1 MHAIIRRSL
10 CAAVFAGGLLA
21 LGAGAASAAEPSNSD
36 ALNTPSV
43 VQGQLFHTSSH
54 SANNQSEGLLGG
66 LLGGVVGDV
75 LDNVQVAVPVTV
87 PVNVS
92 GNAVG
97 VLGNADSTGSTA
109 VNTVTPGT
117 PSLPVTPLTP
127 VLPTTPETP
136 TLPTTPLTPL
146 LPTTPTAPTTPGAP
160 SLPATPALPHSPA
173 NPDVQAVHTPGLQA
187 MGSGIQMM
195 SNGATAQLAYTGTG
209 LWPIFWSIASLMV
222 GMGLMMLR
230 RVRFQ
235 EI

>member
-36 ALNTPSV
+36 TLNTLSV

-97 VLGNADSTGSTA
+97 VLGNAVSKDSSA
-109 VNTVTPGT
+109 VNTTV
-117 PSLPVTPLTP
+117 
-127 VLPTTPETP
+127 
-136 TLPTTPLTPL
+136 
-146 LPTTPTAPTTPGAP
+146 A
-160 SLPATPALPHSPA
+160 
-173 NPDVQAVHTPGLQA
+173 PDVNQSSNQAPAVSAIDDGLLDRK
-187 MGSGIQMM
+187 SG
-195 SNGATAQLAYTGTG
+195 
-209 LWPIFWSIASLMV
+209 V
-222 GMGLMMLR
+222 
-230 RVRFQ
+230 
-235 EI
+235 